1 MVPLLD
7 NIVSEILGQYGTMN
21 KDEGL
26 KTAFMRSIIM
36 ITKAVA
42 YSKRQDIYLPRKQEL
57 VMNIIEAIE
66 EHPARA
72 LSVVIL
78 HKAIVTITCM
88 SRMKPPLNS
97 EMRAK
102 VASKSIEKVFSLPPL
117 KMTTLQASSPAQS
130 TQTQVSS
137 PDGAKPYEIHLETRM
152 CRMKPPLNSEMRAKV
167 ASKSIEKVF
176 SLPPLKMTTLQAS
189 SPAQSTQTQDF
200 YHQTVNAC
208 NTMLTSLLSEA
219 PNLDALQDILMHTNP
234 WIESSKSHEKKRA
247 LKSTRHLLKFVSE
260 NVNFDI
266 TAEFFLLGRLVA
278 LLALHIGDTS
288 KEVGQTSA
296 EAAYYLHHLLM
307 SKMAK
312 EMDQKPKN
320 KKGNIVRWLRE
331 DFFISGPTIFY
342 NNISKMAKAFGE
354 HLGPSQSTEVIFK
367 ALEVLTHQDKNMS
380 YTAGLMLSSFLEECG
395 MEMEELPM
403 IVKEMY
409 TSLPNILDP
418 ATKGECLKAVCHL
431 AAKRVNGV
439 VDILLE
445 CSVACDGSAR
455 ELWKALA
462 EDPYANMKIMK
473 PLLKRLQDEDPS
485 TEAVGRRNSKSP
497 MPIAATNALCFL
509 LSLPNAANTLQHKF
523 PNLLIA
529 LVTQLYFLLGA
540 SKSGSRRSSRVTE
553 VSEQINLLGN
563 TVQTIKNLIMCAGYE
578 EEFNDLE
585 MLGCWDMLVTPDS
598 FFEGIFH
605 LIRNLFSLSKVEL
618 KTFFRQANTYLRR
631 PDLREKTIGM
641 VFFSELLYHPEVGNF
656 FIMQDIL
663 HVLMEWMTE
672 PYALIQFFSIRGLG
686 YLLQRPFEKKMLE
699 PFLTPLVNCAA
710 HQNKSVA
717 KEALRTLNFLFRHLS
732 ITTHGGRA
740 DDIEL
745 KNVSIRIYDLL
756 LKGVKDLPN
765 SDVIKGL

>member
-1 MVPLLD
+1 MLYKYYGVKLQKSRQKELVREQLRKLLSFSLQEEKDREGISESINIVAYCHLPQILEVLEEAGHFRQPKSPSELKAPTEDLQTLSERWIRTTLILCYGQAVLGAQANEMVPLLD

-130 TQTQVSS
+130 TQTQDFYHQTVNACNTMLTS
-137 PDGAKPYEIHLETRM
+137 L
-152 CRMKPPLNSEMRAKV
+152 LSEAPNLD
-167 ASKSIEKVF
+167 A
-176 SLPPLKMTTLQAS
+176 LQDILM
-189 SPAQSTQTQDF
+189 DF

-307 SKMAK
+307 SKMV
-312 EMDQKPKN
+312 PPN
-320 KKGNIVRWLRE
+320 
-331 DFFISGPTIFY
+331 
-342 NNISKMAKAFGE
+342 
-354 HLGPSQSTEVIFK
+354 
-367 ALEVLTHQDKNMS
+367 VLT
-380 YTAGLMLSSFLEECG
+380 
-395 MEMEELPM
+395 
-403 IVKEMY
+403 
-409 TSLPNILDP
+409 
-418 ATKGECLKAVCHL
+418 
-431 AAKRVNGV
+431 
-439 VDILLE
+439 
-445 CSVACDGSAR
+445 
-455 ELWKALA
+455 
-462 EDPYANMKIMK
+462 
-473 PLLKRLQDEDPS
+473 
-485 TEAVGRRNSKSP
+485 
-497 MPIAATNALCFL
+497 
-509 LSLPNAANTLQHKF
+509 
-523 PNLLIA
+523 
-529 LVTQLYFLLGA
+529 
-540 SKSGSRRSSRVTE
+540 
-553 VSEQINLLGN
+553 
-563 TVQTIKNLIMCAGYE
+563 
-578 EEFNDLE
+578 
-585 MLGCWDMLVTPDS
+585 
-598 FFEGIFH
+598 
-605 LIRNLFSLSKVEL
+605 
-618 KTFFRQANTYLRR
+618 
-631 PDLREKTIGM
+631 
-641 VFFSELLYHPEVGNF
+641 
-656 FIMQDIL
+656 
-663 HVLMEWMTE
+663 
-672 PYALIQFFSIRGLG
+672 
-686 YLLQRPFEKKMLE
+686 
-699 PFLTPLVNCAA
+699 
-710 HQNKSVA
+710 
-717 KEALRTLNFLFRHLS
+717 
-732 ITTHGGRA
+732 
-740 DDIEL
+740 
-745 KNVSIRIYDLL
+745 
-756 LKGVKDLPN
+756 
-765 SDVIKGL
+765 

>member
-1 MVPLLD
+1 
-7 NIVSEILGQYGTMN
+7 
-21 KDEGL
+21 
-26 KTAFMRSIIM
+26 
-36 ITKAVA
+36 
-42 YSKRQDIYLPRKQEL
+42 
-57 VMNIIEAIE
+57 
-66 EHPARA
+66 
-72 LSVVIL
+72 
-78 HKAIVTITCM
+78 
-88 SRMKPPLNS
+88 
-97 EMRAK
+97 
-102 VASKSIEKVFSLPPL
+102 
-117 KMTTLQASSPAQS
+117 
-130 TQTQVSS
+130 
-137 PDGAKPYEIHLETRM
+137 
-152 CRMKPPLNSEMRAKV
+152 
-167 ASKSIEKVF
+167 
-176 SLPPLKMTTLQAS
+176 
-189 SPAQSTQTQDF
+189 
-200 YHQTVNAC
+200 
-208 NTMLTSLLSEA
+208 
-219 PNLDALQDILMHTNP
+219 
-234 WIESSKSHEKKRA
+234 
-247 LKSTRHLLKFVSE
+247 
-260 NVNFDI
+260 
-266 TAEFFLLGRLVA
+266 
-278 LLALHIGDTS
+278 
-288 KEVGQTSA
+288 
-296 EAAYYLHHLLM
+296 
-307 SKMAK
+307 
-312 EMDQKPKN
+312 
-320 KKGNIVRWLRE
+320 
-331 DFFISGPTIFY
+331 
-342 NNISKMAKAFGE
+342 
-354 HLGPSQSTEVIFK
+354 
-367 ALEVLTHQDKNMS
+367 
-380 YTAGLMLSSFLEECG
+380 
-395 MEMEELPM
+395 
-403 IVKEMY
+403 
-409 TSLPNILDP
+409 
-418 ATKGECLKAVCHL
+418 
-431 AAKRVNGV
+431 
-439 VDILLE
+439 
-445 CSVACDGSAR
+445 
-455 ELWKALA
+455 
-462 EDPYANMKIMK
+462 MKIMK

-540 SKSGSRRSSRVTE
+540 SKSGSRRSSRVIE

-710 HQNKSVA
+710 HQNKNVA

-732 ITTHGGRA
+732 VTTHGGRA
-740 DDIEL
+740 ANLIPILPKYFADDDIEL